1 MTTAAANETNKD
13 SKNQIL
19 GDLPVWDLVD
29 LYPGNDSPE
38 LNADLDRAAKDAHA
52 FAGRYKGKLAG
63 LSGKAL
69 GTAIAEYEAV
79 DEIMG
84 RVMSYAQL
92 VYAGNVSDPD
102 VGRFYQTMQE
112 RVNDI
117 SAHMLFFALELNEI
131 DDEVLTRQLKYNYLQ
146 NNLI

>member
-1 MTTAAANETNKD
+1 MTTAPANTDKTEN
-13 SKNQIL
+13 L
-19 GDLPVWDLVD
+19 GDLPVWDLKD
-29 LYPGNDSPE
+29 LYPGSDSAE
-38 LNADLDRAAKDAHA
+38 LNADLDRAAADSKA
-52 FAGRYKGKLAG
+52 FSGKYKGKLAG
-63 LSGKAL
+63 LSGTAL

-117 SAHMLFFALELNEI
+117 SADVLFFAL
-131 DDEVLTRQLKYNYLQ
+131 
-146 NNLI
+146 